1 LSNGVQFEST
11 DFNVGQPVGAIDRV
25 VQEILSALE
34 QRRLVP
40 GQRLIETE
48 IALSLGVGRNA
59 VREAIQ
65 RLAAKGIIDLS
76 RNRSPSIRQLDL
88 GETMEVL
95 EVAEEM
101 LALAGRLAARG
112 FVTRLHGIRL
122 REISSRLEE
131 CKRGTD
137 RASFSELRR
146 NFYRVLLEVG
156 ANRELCRHFATI
168 QMQIIYAQFE
178 SSELVDTRI
187 ADYQAICDAVRTG
200 DVKAAEAVARAH
212 VKHVR
217 RIIQKLAPTQV
228 GRL

>member
-1 LSNGVQFEST
+1 MDKGVHFESA
-11 DFNVGQPVGAIDRV
+11 DIDSGQPVGAIDRV
-25 VQEILSALE
+25 AQEILSALE
-34 QRRLVP
+34 RRRLVP

-88 GETMEVL
+88 DETMEVL
-95 EVAEEM
+95 EVADEM
-101 LALAGRLAARG
+101 FGLAARVAARG
-112 FVTRLHGIRL
+112 FVTRLHGTRL
-122 REISSRLEE
+122 RDISARLEE

-137 RASFSELRR
+137 RASFSALRR
-146 NFYRVLLEVG
+146 DFYRALLEVG
-156 ANRELCRHFATI
+156 RNRELRRHFATI

-178 SSELVDTRI
+178 SSELLDTRI

-200 DVKAAEAVARAH
+200 DMRGAEAVARAH

-217 RIIQKLAPTQV
+217 RIIQRLAPIQV

>member
-1 LSNGVQFEST
+1 MDKGVHFESA
-11 DFNVGQPVGAIDRV
+11 DICSGQPVGAIDRV
-25 VQEILSALE
+25 AQEILSALE

-88 GETMEVL
+88 DETMEVL
-95 EVAEEM
+95 EVADEM
-101 LALAGRLAARG
+101 FALAARVAARG
-112 FVTRLHGIRL
+112 FVTRLHGTRL
-122 REISSRLEE
+122 RDISARLEE

-137 RASFSELRR
+137 RARFSALRR
-146 NFYRVLLEVG
+146 DFYRALLEVG
-156 ANRELCRHFATI
+156 RNRELRRHFATI

-178 SSELVDTRI
+178 SSELLDTRI

-200 DVKAAEAVARAH
+200 DMRAADALARAH

-217 RIIQKLAPTQV
+217 RIIQNLAPIQV